1 MKIETIFALERLNTG
16 NYCHLEMSASA
27 KLEEGDDAVACMVT
41 LKGLINTALLAKAC
55 VTQEIKAKVE
65 AVSEVR
71 NTPAEVE
78 KVATPVKE
86 AKKAPKKEKVAE
98 VTAEAVEMPTNI
110 PDVIVVKEEKKKAV
124 KLVKYSSAIPEHKS
138 IFGGYLS
145 KSYGDAWKTAS
156 PVEEIKKFTASLNGQ
171 DFLNASGTMVPT
183 FLELVH
189 TFFGMPTNA

>member
-27 KLEEGDDAVACMVT
+27 KLEPGDDEVASMIT

-78 KVATPVKE
+78 KVAATPVKE

-138 IFGGYLS
+138 IFGGYLA
-145 KSYGDAWKTAS
+145 KKYQDTWKTKDTS
-156 PVEEIKKFTASLNGQ
+156 ENIKAFTASLNGQ
-171 DFLNASGTMVPT
+171 DFLDDAGAIVPT

-189 TFFGMPTNA
+189 SFFGMPA

>member
-1 MKIETIFALERLNTG
+1 MKFTEIYYLERKNKG
-16 NYCHLEMSASA
+16 NYEH
-27 KLEEGDDAVACMVT
+27 EELSCKALIDEDEDKFAAMLT
-41 LKGLINTALLAKAC
+41 LKDLVHNALYGIGNKPIA
-55 VTQEIKAKVE
+55 VE
-65 AVSEVR
+65 ESR

-78 KVATPVKE
+78 KVAATPVKE

-138 IFGGYLS
+138 IFGGYLA
-145 KSYGDAWKTAS
+145 KKYQDTWKTKAPS
-156 PVEEIKKFTASLNGQ
+156 EEIKAFTASLNGQ
-171 DFLNASGTMVPT
+171 DFLDDTGAIVPT

-189 TFFGMPTNA
+189 TFFGM